1 MAIGIVPQCGQLVIV
16 RSRPAIVREI
26 RNRQDPNTS
35 ENMNYVMVEYI
46 DGWNYP
52 PDDAL
57 VWEREAGAR
66 ILSKVMLPNI
76 SSIFTPDSP
85 GKFDAFVNA
94 LRWSSIGK
102 VPVKAKLPECYD
114 AVELISPWES
124 AVQIEDYQIYPVMK
138 ALAMPRTT
146 MLIAD
151 DVGVGKTVEAG
162 LITSE
167 LISQR
172 RIRRI
177 LIICP
182 ATLQLQWRD
191 EMKSKFN
198 LDFRVIDGTEAFN
211 IQREMGMDANPWVS
225 TPRIITSM
233 DYLRQPGVRDK
244 FLAGAQNLT
253 PKGSASMPYD
263 LLIVDE
269 AHNLSPNTY
278 GDDSLRCQMLRDI
291 GKYFE
296 HRLFL
301 SATPHNG
308 FTISFTGLLELLD
321 PLRFQQ
327 KPSLDER
334 DHAQI
339 QAVMVRRL
347 KSELNKKTAIPRFTD
362 RHVEAIP
369 LSLSPGEKE
378 LYNALRTYRSAVLKM
393 LRKVGKKERNL
404 GRFIFS
410 LLTKRLLSSSYAF
423 ARTWWRHVEGYNLE
437 EFGYIEAEKS
447 ASKADE
453 EVGEDFEKD
462 RRESDAVRHG
472 AAWLRTYKAEFL
484 KELESVSTTLN
495 NIGWTK
501 DIVYTGLDNT
511 TKLPPDS
518 KWDSLIMWISDKM
531 IANGRLRND
540 ERLIIFTEYKDSQD
554 YLLWRLRTNGL
565 AEPSVMF
572 VYGGIDL
579 RERSEIRREFND
591 PDSRVRILVATDTAR
606 EGLDLHICCR
616 YVVHQDIPW
625 NPMRLEQRNGRLDR
639 HGQSRD
645 VYVYHFT
652 SNDDYDIQFLDY
664 VARKVDS
671 VRDDLGSAGQVLD
684 EAINEHFSYRKLDV
698 SEVDRRLEIFNNNA
712 PAKNDL
718 QWRQTGTEEEYSQAI
733 QHLRATEYKLGLNEQ
748 SLAQLLRHALRMENG
763 DLEETA
769 EKGFYRIRYPASW
782 EGIVNSSLKIR
793 RENTSA
799 LPKLVFNPDHLIVSE
814 HGRKVFRVRADTVLI
829 RLGHPVMRKA
839 VSVLRRRLWD
849 EQGKGAMNRWTI
861 TSAMLPESMDI
872 IAVIYC
878 IVSVRNKLGET
889 MYGNVVE
896 MPFQLFRNNP
906 GEISPELWAQI
917 SRLEASELTPEQLT
931 FWKPHVSNCWSGCY
945 NNLDLSLARLKTKVA
960 LDFQTILAGSLEEQI
975 ESEKSV
981 YEARIRELDTEKSSK
996 SVEKLRKELLVAENV
1011 KKQLTF
1017 NEEVNRENEERYNN
1031 LLQTLSEAEW
1041 QRQYQQITALK
1052 QYLISEE
1059 KRIVEKVLPQRCS
1072 VATVDVQPAA
1082 VKIIVRRD

>member
-1 MAIGIVPQCGQLVIV
+1 MVPQCGQLVIV
-16 RSRPAIVREI
+16 RSRPAIVIEVRH
-26 RNRQDPNTS
+26 RQDPNTS
-35 ENMNYVMVEYI
+35 ESMNYIQVEYI

-52 PDDAL
+52 QDDSL

-76 SSIFTPDSP
+76 TGVFAPDSP
-85 GKFDAFVNA
+85 SRFDAFVNA

-102 VPVKAKLPECYD
+102 VPLKIRLPECYD
-114 AVELISPWES
+114 AVEIISPWES

-138 ALAMPRTT
+138 ALAMPRTA

-162 LITSE
+162 LIMSE

-177 LIICP
+177 LIVCP

-198 LDFRVIDGTEAFN
+198 LDFKVIDSTEAFN

-253 PKGSASMPYD
+253 PKGAASMPYD

-269 AHNLSPNTY
+269 AHNLAPNSY
-278 GDDSLRCQMLRDI
+278 GDDSLRCQMLRDT

-308 FTISFTGLLELLD
+308 FTLSFTGLLELLD

-327 KPSLDER
+327 KPRLEER

-347 KSELNKKTAIPRFTD
+347 KSELNKKTAIPRFTN
-362 RHVEAIP
+362 RYVESIQHG
-369 LSLSPGEKE
+369 LSPGEKE

-437 EFGYIEAEKS
+437 EFGYTEAEQS
-447 ASKADE
+447 ANKADE
-453 EVGEDFEKD
+453 EVGEDFEKE

-472 AAWLRTYKAEFL
+472 AAWLREYKSEFI
-484 KELESVSTTLN
+484 KELDGVSTVLN
-495 NIGWTK
+495 SMGWTK
-501 DIVYTGLDNT
+501 EIVYTGLDNT
-511 TKLPPDS
+511 SKLPPDS
-518 KWDSLIMWISDKM
+518 KWDALIKWIDEKL
-531 IANGRLRND
+531 IEKGKFRDD

-554 YLLWRLRTNGL
+554 YLLWRLRTRGL
-565 AEPSVMF
+565 TEPAVMF

-591 PDSRVRILVATDTAR
+591 PNSSVRLLVATDTAR

-616 YVVHQDIPW
+616 YVIHQDIPW

-652 SNDDYDIQFLDY
+652 SNDDYDLQFLDY
-664 VARKVDS
+664 VTRKVDS

-684 EAINEHFSYRKLDV
+684 EAITEHFSYRRL
-698 SEVDRRLEIFNNNA
+698 EAGEIDRRLEIFNNNA

-718 QWRQTGTEEEYSQAI
+718 KSRDMGTDDEYSQAI
-733 QHLRATEYKLGLNEQ
+733 QHLRATEFKLGLNEQ
-748 SLAQLLRHALRMENG
+748 SLAQLLRQALKIENG
-763 DLEETA
+763 DLEETS

-782 EGIVNSSLKIR
+782 EGIINNSLKIR

-799 LPKLVFNPDHLIVSE
+799 LPKLVFKPEHLIVE
-814 HGRKVFRVRADTVLI
+814 EYGRKVFRTREDTVLI
-829 RLGHPVMRKA
+829 RLGHPIMRKA

-861 TSAMLPESMDI
+861 VSAKLPESMDI
-872 IAVIYC
+872 VAVLYC
-878 IVSVRNKLGET
+878 VVTVRNKLGET
-889 MYGNVVE
+889 VYGNVME
-896 MPFQLFRNNP
+896 MPFQLFRASP
-906 GEISPELWAQI
+906 GEVTPELWDQVA
-917 SRLEASELTPEQLT
+917 RLETSELTPEQLA
-931 FWKPHVSNCWSGCY
+931 FWKPHVANCWTGCY
-945 NNLDLSLARLKTKVA
+945 NDLDLRITRLKTKVA
-960 LDFQTILAGSLEEQI
+960 LDFQTILTQSLEEQI
-975 ESEKSV
+975 AEEKKV
-981 YEARIRELDTEKSSK
+981 YEARIREL
-996 SVEKLRKELLVAENV
+996 RHGKE
-1011 KKQLTF
+1011 Q
-1017 NEEVNRENEERYNN
+1017 
-1031 LLQTLSEAEW
+1031 
-1041 QRQYQQITALK
+1041 
-1052 QYLISEE
+1052 
-1059 KRIVEKVLPQRCS
+1059 
-1072 VATVDVQPAA
+1072 
-1082 VKIIVRRD
+1082 